1 MLGCMRTTLT
11 IDDDIAAQLR
21 RLQSQRKVGLKALVN
36 QALRAGLSSLEE
48 PQPAPSSFQVQT
60 FDCGSCLLG
69 DLISVSET
77 LAIAEGDWRR

>member
-1 MLGCMRTTLT
+1 MRTTLT

-48 PQPAPSSFQVQT
+48 RQPAPSSFQVQT
-60 FDCGSCLLG
+60 FDCGSYLLG

-77 LAIAEGDWRR
+77 LAAAEGDWRR